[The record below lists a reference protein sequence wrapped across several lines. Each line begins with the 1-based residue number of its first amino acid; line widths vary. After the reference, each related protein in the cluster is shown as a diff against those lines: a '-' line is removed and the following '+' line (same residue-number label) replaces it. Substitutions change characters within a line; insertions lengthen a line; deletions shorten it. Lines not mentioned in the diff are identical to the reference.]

1 MSNYQSCLS
10 GETGEIEAGTVEEQV
25 PRILLT
31 PEQRV
36 EAARRSSAKYRMK
49 SHQKEMVRQA
59 KTRAIKRGVPFDLQP
74 SDIVIPDKC
83 PVLNIPLVRGIGTYS
98 DNSPSLDC
106 IEPSLGYVPGN
117 VSVVSWRANRIKSN
131 GLLNELIDICLYI
144 AKHRVETPVGNF

>member
-1 MSNYQSCLS
+1 M
-10 GETGEIEAGTVEEQV
+10 
-25 PRILLT
+25 PRVLLT

-36 EAARRSSAKYRMK
+36 EAARQSCAKYRK
-49 SHQKEMVRQA
+49 NNHQKEMIRQA
-59 KTRAIKRGVPFDLQP
+59 KTRATKRGVPFELQP

-83 PVLNIPLVRGIGTYS
+83 PVLDIPLVRGTGRYS

-117 VSVVSWRANRIKSN
+117 VSVVSWRVNRIKSN

-144 AKHRVETPVGNF
+144 AKHRVETQPR